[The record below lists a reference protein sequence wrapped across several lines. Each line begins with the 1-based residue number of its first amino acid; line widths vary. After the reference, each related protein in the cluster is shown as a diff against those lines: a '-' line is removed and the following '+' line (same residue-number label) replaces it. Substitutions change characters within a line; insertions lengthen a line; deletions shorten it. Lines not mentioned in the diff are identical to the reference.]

1 MCIFCKIVNHEIPA
15 KVVLENEKYMAF
27 LDLSQ
32 TTFGHT
38 LVVPKK
44 HSKNIFEL
52 DEDNLDI
59 MAFVKEVALLL
70 KQKLNPIGINIVN
83 NNERHLQSVEHFHIH
98 LIPRYEDD
106 NFDILFKDNSN
117 KIDLDSVLE
126 KIKR

>member
-70 KQKLNPIGINIVN
+70 KQKLNPIGMNIVN
-83 NNERHLQSVEHFHIH
+83 NNERPLQSVEHFHIH

-117 KIDLDSVLE
+117 KIDLDFVLE

>member
-59 MAFVKEVALLL
+59 MTFVKEVALLL

-83 NNERHLQSVEHFHIH
+83 NNERPLQSVEHFHIH

-117 KIDLDSVLE
+117 KIDLDFVLE